1 MVFVLQGEVPLIVAG
16 EELVFTTTQGA
27 AKKQEGGEAGREIKF
42 KTKYPTSLSLG
53 RLAELRRVLALLEE
67 DWVHVVVSFRV

>member
-16 EELVFTTTQGA
+16 EELVLTTTQGA
-27 AKKQEGGEAGREIKF
+27 AKKQECGEAGRQIKF